1 MIYTTTL
8 GENIKCEFEGSVSSL
23 MSEWVCMTGVLVE
36 TLQKKLKDD
45 VDFYVLAG
53 MYFKSK
59 LEEIKNE
66 CE

>member
-1 MIYTTTL
+1 
-8 GENIKCEFEGSVSSL
+8 